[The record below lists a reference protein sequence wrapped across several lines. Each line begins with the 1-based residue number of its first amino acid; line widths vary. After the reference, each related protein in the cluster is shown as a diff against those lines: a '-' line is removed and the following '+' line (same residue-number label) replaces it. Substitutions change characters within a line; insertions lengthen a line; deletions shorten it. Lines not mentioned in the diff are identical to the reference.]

1 MLTLTIANKLETQ
14 QLTHTS
20 GPLELGRG
28 PARTGSAR
36 VVVKDAFV
44 SRDHI
49 RIEEAPA
56 RKVRV
61 VNLSTKA
68 PITVDGHAVLNP
80 GADCEYLLPVRLA
93 VGETV
98 IDVDS
103 GEAEPLSVNNL
114 RTIAAPREG
123 GGGGGAAGGGRTVVA
138 PPLIERNE
146 AAKPEEI
153 VGWLE
158 TVVNVQK
165 AGDREAFY
173 QQAAQALVEKIG
185 LDSGIVLVRDGE
197 AWRVVAHVVKD
208 DTAKGR
214 AFSHAILNQALAG
227 KRTVYVGAAAAGG
240 GESLVGVQ
248 GVIVSPFFDARGNVA
263 GVVYGSRMQRA
274 RGREIGPLEAQV
286 AQLLATAIGA
296 GLQRLDQDEEAHHLR
311 VAKEAAEEADRTKSG
326 FLAMVSHELRTPL
339 TTIIGYSEMLLEQVA
354 DDQQP
359 QYTPDLNQILTAA
372 QHLLALI
379 NDILDFSKIEAGK
392 FEIAKEPYDPASLV
406 RDLMVSVE
414 PLTKKNN
421 NRLEV
426 DCPADLGKAVGDPV
440 RIRQCVLN
448 LVGNA
453 SKFTKDGV
461 VTVSA
466 RREGDV
472 LRVAV
477 SDTGI
482 GMTPEQV
489 GRLFQ
494 AFTQVDS
501 TAGRKYGGTGLGL
514 AISQKLCA
522 AMGGTITVASE
533 AGKGSTFTMTIKA
546 AV

>member
-14 QLTHTS
+14 QLTHNS

-28 PARTGSAR
+28 PARTGTAR

-49 RIEEAPA
+49 RIEEVPG

-68 PITVDGHAVLNP
+68 PVTVDGHAVLNP
-80 GADCEYLLPVRLA
+80 GADCDYLLPVRLA

-98 IDVDS
+98 VDVDS
-103 GEAEPLSVNNL
+103 AEAEPLSVNAL
-114 RTIAAPREG
+114 RTIAAPRG
-123 GGGGGAAGGGRTVVA
+123 GPASGKTVVS
-138 PPLIERNE
+138 PPIIERGE
-146 AAKPEEI
+146 AAKPEE
-153 VGWLE
+153 VVSWLE
-158 TVVNVQK
+158 TVVDVQK
-165 AGDREAFY
+165 SSEREEFY
-173 QQAAQALVEKIG
+173 KKAAEALVERIG
-185 LDSGIVLVRDGE
+185 LDSGIVLMREGE
-197 AWRVVAHVVKD
+197 AWRVTAHTVRD
-208 DTAKGR
+208 DAPQGGR
-214 AFSHAILNQALAG
+214 AFSHAILNQVLVG
-227 KRTVYVGAAAAGG
+227 QRTFYVGSAGVAG

-248 GVIVSPFFDARGNVA
+248 GVVVSPIFNEREQVV

-274 RGREIGPLEAQV
+274 KGREIGPLEAQV
-286 AQLLATAIGA
+286 VQLLATAVGA
-296 GLQRLDQDEEAHHLR
+296 GLQRLERDEEANRLR

-339 TTIIGYSEMLLEQVA
+339 TTIIGYSEMLLDQA
-354 DDQQP
+354 KDDNLP
-359 QYTPDLNQILTAA
+359 QYTADLNQIHTAG

-392 FEIAKEPYDPASLV
+392 LEIAKEPFVPSSLI

-414 PLTKKNN
+414 PLAKKNN
-421 NRLEV
+421 NKVEV
-426 DCPADLGKAVGDPV
+426 DCPDDLGKGVGDPT

-453 SKFTKDGV
+453 CKFTKDGTV
-461 VTVSA
+461 KVTA
-466 RREGDV
+466 RRDGDM
-472 LRVAV
+472 LKIAV
-477 SDTGI
+477 TDSGI

-501 TAGRKYGGTGLGL
+501 SAGRKYGGTGLGL
-514 AISQKLCA
+514 AISQKLCR
-522 AMGGTITVASE
+522 AMGGQITVQSE

-546 AV
+546 ILS

>member
-1 MLTLTIANKLETQ
+1 MLTLTVANKLETQ
-14 QLTHTS
+14 QLTHSS

-28 PARTGSAR
+28 PVRSGSAR
-36 VVVKDAFV
+36 VVVRDAFV

-49 RIEEAPA
+49 RIEELPG
-56 RKVRV
+56 RKVKV
-61 VNLSTKA
+61 ANLSTKA
-68 PITVDGHAVLNP
+68 PVTVDNHAVLNP
-80 GADCEYLLPVRLA
+80 GADCDYLLPVRLA

-103 GEAEPLSVNNL
+103 GDSEPVSVNVL
-114 RTIAAPREG
+114 KTIAAPAR
-123 GGGGGAAGGGRTVVA
+123 AGSGTQPA
-138 PPLIERNE
+138 LIDRSE

-165 AGDREAFY
+165 AGERDAFY
-173 QQAAQALVEKIG
+173 KQAADALVSHIG
-185 LDSGIVLVRDGE
+185 LDTGIVLVKERD
-197 AWRVVAHVVKD
+197 AWRVTAQVMRD
-208 DTAKGR
+208 DKQPAR
-214 AFSHAILNQALAG
+214 AFSHALVNQALTG
-227 KRTVYVGAAAAGG
+227 KRTFYVGAAAAGG

-248 GVIVSPFFDARGNVA
+248 GVVVSPFFDSKDNVI

-286 AQLLATAIGA
+286 VQLLATAVGA
-296 GLQRLDQDEEAHHLR
+296 GLQRLEQDDEANRLR

-339 TTIIGYSEMLLEQVA
+339 TTIIGYSEMLLEQA
-354 DDQQP
+354 AMDNLP
-359 QYTPDLNQILTAA
+359 QYTADLQQVHAA
-372 QHLLALI
+372 GQHLLALI

-392 FEIAKEPYDPASLV
+392 LEIANDPYAPASLIG
-406 RDLMVSVE
+406 DLMLSVE
-414 PLTKKNN
+414 PLAKKNKN
-421 NRLEV
+421 QIEV
-426 DCPADLGKAVGDPV
+426 DCPPDLGRAMGDPT

-453 SKFTKDGV
+453 CKFTTDGTV
-461 VTVSA
+461 KVTA
-466 RREGDV
+466 RREPVAGVDSI
-472 LRVAV
+472 LIAV

-482 GMTPEQV
+482 GMSPEQV
-489 GRLFQ
+489 GRLFR

-501 TAGRKYGGTGLGL
+501 SAGRKFGGTGLGL

-522 AMGGTITVASE
+522 AMGGQITVASE
-533 AGKGSTFTMTIKA
+533 LGKGSTFTMTIKA
-546 AV
+546 ML